1 MIIEDDLQFL
11 EQNSIDIPSK
21 VEESIINQIFN
32 PCIKKMESFSSV
44 KSTDVYFKNESSKLT
59 PNSDNENK
67 ANERESFN
75 IMEDY
80 DKAFRRFIEPDDNFE
95 DDLLDEK
102 EDNLMMEGMDNFP
115 HFFNHA
121 ADNSI
126 DDGINIC
133 LEDKYVIVKGKN
145 DDIDIPEKKI
155 ELEDKITNQ
164 NEETVKPK
172 MKLKRGKRGP
182 YKKKSKKVTKT
193 KTNDKCFPFTSGN
206 GILSGEK
213 LYGNNIFKTNV
224 YFTDTDGVK
233 KKEKKQRK
241 YKPDDIRKKI
251 KVRFHKK
258 IKNIINENLKKAGS
272 NELFSFIPQFFIGN
286 ISKKFNNQ
294 YMNATY
300 EELLSINFADFQK
313 EYFNK
318 ECDYKQW
325 EKNKKTLEYL
335 NNNPEISAI
344 SGFDKVKKMK
354 YKDIINAY
362 FSSTEFEN
370 SIEQLKKEKESD
382 EYIQEYIFLSSNYI
396 EYFTV
401 FDDYK

>member
-1 MIIEDDLQFL
+1 MIIEDDLNLL

-145 DDIDIPEKKI
+145 DDIPEKKI
-155 ELEDKITNQ
+155 EEEDKITNQ

-182 YKKKSKKVTKT
+182 YKKKSKIVTKT

>member
-1 MIIEDDLQFL
+1 
-11 EQNSIDIPSK
+11 
-21 VEESIINQIFN
+21 
-32 PCIKKMESFSSV
+32 
-44 KSTDVYFKNESSKLT
+44 
-59 PNSDNENK
+59 
-67 ANERESFN
+67 
-75 IMEDY
+75 MEDY

-126 DDGINIC
+126 DDGINVC

-145 DDIDIPEKKI
+145 DDIPEKKI
-155 ELEDKITNQ
+155 EEEDKITNQ

-182 YKKKSKKVTKT
+182 YKKKSKIVTKT

-396 EYFTV
+396 EYFTF

>member
-1 MIIEDDLQFL
+1 MIIEDDLNLL

-145 DDIDIPEKKI
+145 DDIPEKKI
-155 ELEDKITNQ
+155 EEEDKITNQ

-182 YKKKSKKVTKT
+182 YKKKSKIVTKT

-206 GILSGEK
+206 GILSGK